1 MRSIIPAILAVL
13 VPASSV
19 AFHVGRGEQTGSGG
33 IPLVVIVP
41 LVIVVAVGI
50 GALGVWGR
58 KTPKGRAARRRA
70 RKR

>member
-13 VPASSV
+13 VPAPSV
-19 AFHVGRGEQTGSGG
+19 AFHVARGEHAGG
-33 IPLVVIVP
+33 GGLPLVVIVP

-50 GALGVWGR
+50 GVLGVWGR
-58 KTPKGRAARRRA
+58 KKPKGRAARRRA